1 MVKMEKLIKKRKE
14 CGYTQVTFAKQLG
27 TAQPNVSAI
36 ENGHTN
42 PTYPMIKKI
51 LKVLDCTFE
60 EIF

>member
-1 MVKMEKLIKKRKE
+1 MKMEKLIKKRKE

-27 TAQPNVSAI
+27 TAQPTVSAI

-42 PTYPMIKKI
+42 PTYQMIKKI